1 MRTRWNRT
9 AALLLAASG
18 LTLAVAVVS
27 ARAPVTPP
35 LAASAAPTLE
45 QRLAWIEE
53 KLEEAR
59 VEQHVPGMS
68 VAIVTD
74 GKVVLLRGFGLA
86 DVEAGREVTPDTR
99 FAVGSTTK
107 AFTAT
112 LIGMLSDEGKMSFD
126 EAVRTHLPQFRV
138 NNEATD
144 ANVKI
149 RDLLS
154 HRAGFAVMNGLWY
167 GLTDIT
173 REEIIQAMGS
183 AETLYGLGE
192 RWNYSNES
200 FLAAGMAAGNAA
212 GSDWDTALRERILE
226 PLGMSGT
233 NTTYAAAQ
241 ADVLMSRGY
250 RWDEK
255 KESLEQQPMRMA
267 DAIGPAGSINSSARD
282 MARWVVF
289 QLGRGEIDGNRLLKE
304 LTHAETW
311 TPHIEM
317 TSDVDYGLGWMIR
330 QWEGRRVIE
339 HAGGIDGFTAEVAML
354 PDDGIGFVLL
364 MNLFASPV
372 QETSRSIIFR
382 GLVGDI
388 ADAGTIFE
396 DFDPYTGSYIAN
408 FGSFKNAELKVLV
421 QNGRL
426 AVDVPGQMVFELQPP
441 DAEGRR
447 AFRISDAVK
456 VKFNENER
464 GEVYSL
470 TFFQSGMRFEA
481 IRQGMQAPVE
491 IDLAEAQEYL
501 GAYRL
506 AQPEARVTVVVQ
518 NNRLAV
524 DHPGQMV
531 YELTPPDAEGWCA
544 FRVID
549 GIRVRF
555 VRDSEGKVVSM
566 SHEQG
571 GVARTFERVGDAPTA
586 ASLPTV
592 DQIIAWLS
600 EAGAIDTEG
609 KLRTIEV
616 SGTVNAV
623 NMGLRGP
630 VHGVYARD
638 GQHHVVTD
646 FGRFGRSESVI
657 RLNDGRSVSPSTGV
671 KEVEADELDE
681 ARQGNPLTW
690 ARDWRV
696 AFDAVRVTGERK
708 FDDRDVVV
716 VSLMMGDAGEATVF
730 IDRETHL
737 PLGYESMMTSQLGP
751 RLSTTTRLSDWREV
765 AGVKIPCRTEVQI
778 AMAGKIVTQYD
789 QMRGNVDV
797 GPGEFDL
804 PSGE

>member
-1 MRTRWNRT
+1 MLIGWSRTVALIV
-9 AALLLAASG
+9 AAYG
-18 LTLAVAVVS
+18 LTF
-27 ARAPVTPP
+27 
-35 LAASAAPTLE
+35 SAAAFAQAAPDLAREVAGEPTLA

-53 KLEEAR
+53 RLEEAR
-59 VEQHVPGMS
+59 VEQHVPGMGL
-68 VAIVTD
+68 AIVKD

-86 DVEAGREVTPDTR
+86 EVESGREVTPDTR

-112 LIGMLSDEGKMSFD
+112 LIGMLNDEGEMSFD
-126 EAVRTHLPQFRV
+126 EPVRTHLPQFKV
-138 NNEATD
+138 NHAEIDGKVT
-144 ANVKI
+144 I

-167 GLTDIT
+167 GLNDIT
-173 REEIIQAMGS
+173 REEILEAMS
-183 AETLYGLGE
+183 TAEPLFGLGE
-192 RWNYSNES
+192 QWNYSNES

-212 GSDWDTALRERILE
+212 GSDWDTALRERIFE
-226 PLGMSGT
+226 PLGMHDS
-233 NTTYAAAQ
+233 NTTYATAQ
-241 ADVLMSRGY
+241 ADDQMSRGY
-250 RWDEK
+250 RWDAK
-255 KESLEQQPMRMA
+255 KEVLEEQPMRRA

-282 MARWVVF
+282 MARWVLF
-289 QLGRGEIDGNRLLKE
+289 QLGRGVIDGQRLLSE
-304 LTHAETW
+304 STHAETW
-311 TPHIEM
+311 TPQIEM
-317 TSDVDYGLGWMIR
+317 GRDIDYGLGWMIR
-330 QWEGRRVIE
+330 EWEGRRVIE

-354 PDDGIGFVLL
+354 PEENIGFVLL
-364 MNLFASPV
+364 MNLFASPL

-388 ADAGTIFE
+388 ADAGPTEE
-396 DFDPYTGSYIAN
+396 DFGEYTGSYIAN

-426 AVDVPGQMVFELQPP
+426 AVDVPGQMVFEMQPP

-447 AFRISDAVK
+447 AFRVSDAVK
-456 VKFNENER
+456 VKFNENDL
-464 GEVYSL
+464 GQVYSL

-481 IRQGMQAPVE
+481 VRKGMQVPVE

-506 AQPEARVTVVVQ
+506 GDPELTVTVVVQ
-518 NNRLAV
+518 NNRLAI

-531 YELTPPDAEGWCA
+531 YELTPPDEEGWSA
-544 FRVID
+544 FRAID

-555 VRDSEGKVVSM
+555 ERDDEGNVVSM

-571 GVARTFERVGDAPTA
+571 GAVRMFERVGDATKT

-592 DQIIAWLS
+592 DQIVGWLI
-600 EAGAIDTEG
+600 EAGVIDTG
-609 KLRTIEV
+609 GRLRTLEV

-630 VHGVYARD
+630 VRGVYTSD

-646 FGRFGRSESVI
+646 FGRFGRSESVV
-657 RLNDGRSVSPSTGV
+657 RLNDGRSVTSATGV
-671 KEVEADELDE
+671 EDIEVDELDE

-690 ARDWRV
+690 TKDWRT
-696 AFDAVRVTGERK
+696 AFESVRVTGERK

-716 VSLMMGDAGEATVF
+716 MSMKMGEAGEATVF
-730 IDRETHL
+730 IDKETHL
-737 PLGYESMMTSQLGP
+737 PLGYDSMMTSTLGP

-765 AGVKIPCRTEVQI
+765 AGVQIPCRSVVHI
-778 AMAGKIVTQYD
+778 SMAGKIVTQYD
-789 QMRGNVDV
+789 QVRGNVDV
-797 GPGEFDL
+797 EPGEFDL
-804 PSGE
+804 PSGD